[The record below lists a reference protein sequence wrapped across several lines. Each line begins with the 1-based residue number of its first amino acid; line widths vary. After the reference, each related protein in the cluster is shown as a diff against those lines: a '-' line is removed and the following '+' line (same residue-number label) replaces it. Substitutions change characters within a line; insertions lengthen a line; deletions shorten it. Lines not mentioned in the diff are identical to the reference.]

1 MIKNSLRALILAWLA
16 VPVPVCA
23 QTDTLSEG
31 PVKMLVY
38 ENLKNEDVLKQFD
51 QRFEQMDNLL
61 QHTVSIASPNLTL
74 GEDVLSPD
82 AALDS
87 LYRVKGAMEAKAFK
101 RRTGLEL
108 TGQVYGRLDDAMVIE
123 HDDDDQYY
131 RGKDAGSCH
140 DDFPSC
146 INYAP

>member
-1 MIKNSLRALILAWLA
+1 MIKNSLKALFFALVGG
-16 VPVPVCA
+16 VPAAYA

-108 TGQVYGRLDDAMVIE
+108 TGQVYGRR
-123 HDDDDQYY
+123 HGY
-131 RGKDAGSCH
+131 
-140 DDFPSC
+140 
-146 INYAP
+146 